1 MLYAVLREGTPRLV
15 VMCVLGAFGA
25 QELHHVVE
33 SFADGG
39 YDPGVITCI
48 PYAIVGCLL
57 VQSVWREFQRGRGG
71 GWRPGSRGGG
81 PVSDHGP
88 AEAGRYEPRRG
99 TS

>member
-1 MLYAVLREGTPRLV
+1 MLREGPPRLV

-33 SFADGG
+33 SLADGG

-71 GWRPGSRGGG
+71 GWRPGACSPADRLAGGA
-81 PVSDHGP
+81 HGQ
-88 AEAGRYEPRRG
+88 RRVRWAVPWPSG
-99 TS
+99 